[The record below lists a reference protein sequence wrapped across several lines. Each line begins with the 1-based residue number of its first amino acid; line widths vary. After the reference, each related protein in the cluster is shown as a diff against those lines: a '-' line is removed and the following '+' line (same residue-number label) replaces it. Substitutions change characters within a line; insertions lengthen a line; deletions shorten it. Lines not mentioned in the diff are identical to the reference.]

1 MGQNLTLFWILF
13 NVAVIVLLVL
23 DLTVFHR
30 KSHVIGIKESLGWS
44 AFWISLAVA
53 FGIAVWIWMGR
64 AKGLEFFTGYLIEES
79 LSVDNLFVF
88 LLIFQFFRVPRE
100 HQYKVLF
107 WGIIGALVMR
117 AIFIFAGVA
126 LIHRFHWVIYVFGAF
141 LVYTGYKMWGQKEEE
156 IHPDRNPLL
165 KLVRKTFPVTRDYD
179 GGKFSVVREGKRYL
193 TPLLVVLLVI
203 ESTDVLFAADSI
215 PAILAITHDPFIVYT
230 SNVFAI
236 LGLRAIFFALAGLMQ
251 MFRYLHYGLSLILVF
266 VGSKMLASRFFE
278 IPVTIALGAVVAILA
293 ACVLA
298 SIVTRMRDGLSA
310 FPTVQERD
318 SAQLESEAHSGG
330 SRHSSGPPK

>member
-1 MGQNLTLFWILF
+1 MGHNLTLFWILF

-30 KSHVIGIKESLGWS
+30 KSHIIGIKESLGWS

-64 AKGLEFFTGYLIEES
+64 AKGLEFFTGYIIEES

-251 MFRYLHYGLSLILVF
+251 MFHYLHYGLSLILIF

-330 SRHSSGPPK
+330 SRHSSGTPR